1 MMPIRLR
8 GRLISV
14 LYADHGALGLEDVRI
29 EDVKE
34 LSDKAA
40 IAFELCILRRKL
52 RQRPA
57 AQARASAD

>member
-14 LYADHGALGLEDVRI
+14 LYADRGALGLEGVEI
-29 EDVKE
+29 EEIKE

-57 AQARASAD
+57 SQARASAD